1 MANYLRLIHEQLASQ
16 GLIPNEML
24 KINVEQAEP
33 DASETVIVSDDNIQ
47 FIPSN
52 QPSSHSLEDT
62 GERQE
67 VNRNVEE
74 ELIEL
79 VRDYRCIWDTSC
91 RSFKEHPKKQQAWRN
106 ISGKLNLDGMWF
118 RNLVSLEI
126 YDHVANSVG
135 GLSNAI
141 EIDGF
146 LLH

>member
-1 MANYLRLIHEQLASQ
+1 
-16 GLIPNEML
+16 ML

-33 DASETVIVSDDNIQ
+33 DASEMVIVSDDDIQ

-91 RSFKEHPKKQQAWRN
+91 RSFKEHP
-106 ISGKLNLDGMWF
+106 
-118 RNLVSLEI
+118 
-126 YDHVANSVG
+126 
-135 GLSNAI
+135 
-141 EIDGF
+141 
-146 LLH
+146 